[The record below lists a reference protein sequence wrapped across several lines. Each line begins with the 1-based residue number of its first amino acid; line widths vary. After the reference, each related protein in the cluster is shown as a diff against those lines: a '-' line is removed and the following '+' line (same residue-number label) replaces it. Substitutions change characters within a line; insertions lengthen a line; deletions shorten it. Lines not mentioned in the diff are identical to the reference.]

1 MARNQRRNVRILLD
15 KVHDRDLIDRI
26 ESFKDGS
33 MRAIFLAE
41 AMETGLQSGPLPLE
55 RVLSAHPVT
64 ARYVLR
70 LIVTPKQAL
79 TLEYWNRTPERKKA
93 LYSRLVL
100 RRGAETLEQHGVP
113 VIPDTQVPFKPSE
126 SAAPPTARPVHLHNG
141 GKANAIDR
149 DQSAPPVVTEHAPGT
164 KRLGILTR
172 RIISR
177 TSE

>member
-100 RRGAETLEQHGVP
+100 R
-113 VIPDTQVPFKPSE
+113 
-126 SAAPPTARPVHLHNG
+126 
-141 GKANAIDR
+141 
-149 DQSAPPVVTEHAPGT
+149 
-164 KRLGILTR
+164 
-172 RIISR
+172 
-177 TSE
+177 